1 MRLFQNYLIVKA
13 AEMNNKYF
21 KEVEMK
27 LEDSNG
33 KISEPKA
40 VSEITDMIDRL
51 GKDVNHCIL
60 SDGDLFIQTA
70 GEGPELIVQYGGP
83 SGHYEAASAVPAET
97 VKEMF
102 TAFFQNDPSWRT
114 KVVFTSV
121 EGGPSSGEVA
131 SRGGIPGGVANR
143 NASAG
148 SQGRGLKDDLIN
160 SVKGEVRYGLSG
172 VIRRIVRSIF
182 RNFR

>member
-1 MRLFQNYLIVKA
+1 
-13 AEMNNKYF
+13 
-21 KEVEMK
+21 MK
-27 LEDSNG
+27 LENSNE

-40 VSEITDMIDRL
+40 VSEITDMIDRM
-51 GKDVNHCIL
+51 GKDVDHCIL

-114 KVVFTSV
+114 KVVFTAV
-121 EGGPSSGEVA
+121 EGSSSSGQV
-131 SRGGIPGGVANR
+131 SSGGVISEGVMNR
-143 NASAG
+143 NTSAG
-148 SQGRGLKDDLIN
+148 SQERGLKDDLIN

-172 VIRRIVRSIF
+172 FIRRIARSIF